1 MAARREEGVV
11 HVRCDDMLT
20 SAAAAA
26 VLGISVGQFRR
37 LASVLNVE
45 PDATKKNP
53 VYRTAA
59 PMALWYKATI
69 VERFRSAV
77 ALSRDL
83 DA

>member
-1 MAARREEGVV
+1 M

-20 SAAAAA
+20 SASAAA
-26 VLGISVGQFRR
+26 VLGISVGKFRH
-37 LASVLNVE
+37 LASTLNVE

-53 VYRTAA
+53 VYKTAA

-77 ALSRDL
+77 SVSRVDL